1 MRFWDSS
8 ALVPLF
14 IEQLATPRVRDVFAA
29 DGAVATWW
37 AAPVECA
44 SSFAR
49 MQREGRLEPPQ
60 FHDALVRMRIAQAA
74 WTELGP
80 SADVR
85 EQAIRLVRVH
95 DLRAGGALQLAAAI
109 VVADFRP
116 ASLEFVTLDTR
127 QAEAADKEGFRLIS

>member
-1 MRFWDSS
+1 MCS
-8 ALVPLF
+8 
-14 IEQLATPRVRDVFAA
+14 PRMTRWPHGGPPPSNARRRLH
-29 DGAVATWW
+29 
-37 AAPVECA
+37 EC
-44 SSFAR
+44 S
-49 MQREGRLEPPQ
+49 EGRLEPPQ